1 MKKLVSTFS
10 LILTTTIAFSQGMIK
25 GKVVSS
31 ESAEELIGAT
41 VFVKGTS
48 IGSVVDFEGNY
59 LIKNVPTGKQTII
72 CSYISFNS
80 DSIEVNVADK
90 QVVMHNFSLQNSSV
104 ALSDFVVEAKAVRSS
119 ENYMLKVKQKSATV
133 MEGITAQ
140 EITKR
145 GDNDVASAA
154 KRVTGVTIEG
164 GKYVYVRG
172 LSDRYS
178 KTTLNVAEIP
188 GLDPNKNAV
197 ELDLFP
203 TNMIENMTVVKS
215 FSPDLPG
222 SFTGGLLNIET
233 KDFPEKFTLQFSAGV
248 SYNTFS
254 SFNDQFLSHG
264 GTSSELFGKDDGG
277 RDIPDAVL
285 NGGVPPLF
293 VNNAQLEKVTKS
305 FMGVLPNT

>member
-104 ALSDFVVEAKAVRSS
+104 A
-119 ENYMLKVKQKSATV
+119 
-133 MEGITAQ
+133 
-140 EITKR
+140 
-145 GDNDVASAA
+145 
-154 KRVTGVTIEG
+154 
-164 GKYVYVRG
+164 
-172 LSDRYS
+172 
-178 KTTLNVAEIP
+178 
-188 GLDPNKNAV
+188 
-197 ELDLFP
+197 
-203 TNMIENMTVVKS
+203 
-215 FSPDLPG
+215 
-222 SFTGGLLNIET
+222 
-233 KDFPEKFTLQFSAGV
+233 
-248 SYNTFS
+248 
-254 SFNDQFLSHG
+254 
-264 GTSSELFGKDDGG
+264 
-277 RDIPDAVL
+277 
-285 NGGVPPLF
+285 
-293 VNNAQLEKVTKS
+293 
-305 FMGVLPNT
+305 